1 MRLIDADDLGKRI
14 WYGNT
19 DPVILRGY
27 ASGLVDAAPT
37 IEAEPVKHGR
47 WLITQE
53 PLSWHDVNCVECSA
67 CHESWIYDEDYG
79 FDDLCDWNYCPN
91 CGARMD
97 EEDEA

>member
-1 MRLIDADDLGKRI
+1 MRLVDADDLVKRI

-47 WLITQE
+47 WEWNEDEFYMGLTTMTCSLCRE
-53 PLSWHDVNCVECSA
+53 EWCFEDVFDVESLN
-67 CHESWIYDEDYG
+67 YR
-79 FDDLCDWNYCPN
+79 YCPS
-91 CGARMD
+91 CGAKMD
-97 EEDEA
+97 E